1 MVAELKALP
10 ALLHDEGGDA
20 PGADV
25 RRGDGENHIGVRLG
39 GVGDEDLAAVEEVVV
54 PLIQRR
60 GLRAAGVRTGVG
72 LREAKGTDLLALG
85 QRNQIFLLLLLS
97 AVGEN
102 RP

>member
-10 ALLHDEGGDA
+10 ALFHDESGDA

-39 GVGDEDLAAVEEVVV
+39 GVGNEDLAAVKEVVV

-60 GLRAAGVRTGVG
+60 GLRAAGVGAGVG
-72 LREAKGTDLLALG
+72 LREAEGADLLALG
-85 QRNQIFLLLLLS
+85 QRNQIFLLLFLS

-102 RP
+102 GP

>member
-10 ALLHDEGGDA
+10 ALLHDESGDA

-25 RRGDGENHIGVRLG
+25 RRGDGENHIGVRLR
-39 GVGDEDLAAVEEVVV
+39 GVGNEDLAAVKEVVV

-60 GLRAAGVRTGVG
+60 SLRAASVGSGVG
-72 LREAKGTDLLALG
+72 LRETKGADLLALG